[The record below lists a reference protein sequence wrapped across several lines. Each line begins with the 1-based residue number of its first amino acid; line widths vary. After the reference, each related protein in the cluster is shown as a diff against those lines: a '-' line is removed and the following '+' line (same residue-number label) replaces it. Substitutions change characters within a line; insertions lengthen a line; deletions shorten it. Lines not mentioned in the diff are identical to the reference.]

1 MRKLSIPLL
10 TVLWLTAAAHAAP
23 LDLTGKWAADV
34 LGLTVTAEFT
44 QNDKL
49 LSGVLVLRDITGQN
63 NTYHFSGTIVTGFS
77 RPCTAAGTCSQGHH
91 AWTERGDAELT
102 LKDATPLRS
111 TLRRVR

>member
-63 NTYHFSGTIVTGFS
+63 NTYHFSGTIVDGFF
-77 RPCTAAGTCSQGHH
+77 AAVHGSGHMLRGTMHGPNE
-91 AWTERGDAELT
+91 ADAELT
-102 LKDATPLRS
+102 LKDATPLPIH
-111 TLRRVR
+111 LRRVR